1 MLNNLYQKLSL
12 AVTFTI
18 LGVTAIEIQAVKAV
32 TYEFEST
39 MIESLFLEGAPEI
52 DLEPNPDLYDG
63 SFTFDDSSLTGV
75 GFESFGVANGL
86 TVSLFDDSRVNQD
99 IDPRFPE
106 FPTVNFQDGELLG
119 LDWFA
124 VYHSFS
130 NVPELDYPGDFIR
143 ISGREFTDG
152 FDPTFYTPEDDPR
165 SPVLGFGTVE
175 YTRVPERSSIF
186 GLALRGASS
195 LRLIATL
202 GVGLLHRKKM
212 VNAKLQK

>member
-12 AVTFTI
+12 AVTCTI
-18 LGVTAIEIQAVKAV
+18 LGVTAIEIQPIQAV
-32 TYEFEST
+32 TYRFEST
-39 MIESLFLEGAPEI
+39 MIEGLFLEGARSI

-75 GFESFGVANGL
+75 GFESFGVAEGL

-99 IDPRFPE
+99 IDVRFPG
-106 FPTVNFQDGELLG
+106 FPKVNFQDGKLLG

-124 VYHSFS
+124 VYHPFT

-143 ISGREFTDG
+143 ISGKEFTDG
-152 FDPTFYTPEDDPR
+152 FDPTFYTPEDELR

-175 YTRVPERSSIF
+175 YTRVPEPGTIL
-186 GLALRGASS
+186 GLA
-195 LRLIATL
+195 IVTL
-202 GVGLLHRKKM
+202 GVGLLRRKKDDS
-212 VNAKLQK
+212 L